1 MGTAPELDDIDR
13 KLMKILQGDIPLTIH
28 PYRDISAE
36 LGIPEEEVLTRING
50 YIEKKYIRRLGATL
64 RHQKAGFSANGMAVW
79 KIPEEDRQR
88 IGEIMASFREVSHC
102 YERPTFPDWPYN
114 IFTMLHGKSEN
125 ECRDTARRISDATGI
140 KDFYILFST
149 QEFKKTSMVYFD

>member
-1 MGTAPELDDIDR
+1 MSPNLDAID
-13 KLMKILQGDIPLTIH
+13 KELMKILQGDIPLTLR
-28 PYRDISAE
+28 PYRDISE
-36 LGIPEEEVLTRING
+36 QVGITEDEVVERING
-50 YIEKKYIRRLGATL
+50 YIEKKYIRRFGATL

-88 IGEIMASFREVSHC
+88 VGEIMAGFREVSHC

-114 IFTMLHGKSEN
+114 IFTMLHGKTED
-125 ECRDTARRISDATGI
+125 ECRDTARRISEATGI
-140 KDFYILFST
+140 TDYHILFSV